1 MAKLIIAIVL
11 TLTSTFANAQLK
23 GSGKISTKNYDYKN
37 FDKVYF
43 EDLDGKIE
51 IEIGKTWSVLIT
63 IDDNL
68 ESLLSFSENVS
79 ENELKIQFKGNK
91 NNQMYVEYTNLKIKI
106 TMPEA
111 SVISN
116 TGNSDLIVKNIF
128 GRYFRLE
135 NTGNGESKIS
145 GTIDVL
151 DIVKAG
157 NGNVD
162 ASKLNAKKAELKS
175 TGNGNLTVNVSEMLS
190 ARLTGNGDVINT
202 GKAKFD
208 SGSKKSG
215 NGDLILKNTKFKNQ
229 THSQNK

>member
-1 MAKLIIAIVL
+1 MTKLIIAIVL

-37 FDKVYF
+37 FDKVNF

-51 IEIGKTWSVLIT
+51 VEIGKPWSVLVT

-68 ESLLSFSENVS
+68 ESLLNFSKNVS

-91 NNQMYVEYTNLKIKI
+91 NNQMYVEDTNLKIKI

-111 SVISN
+111 IVISN

-128 GRYFRLE
+128 GHYFRLE

-157 NGNVD
+157 NGDVD
-162 ASKLNAKKAELKS
+162 ASKLNAKKADLKS
-175 TGNGNLTVNVSEMLS
+175 TGNGNLITNVSDEVT
-190 ARLTGNGDVINT
+190 AKLTGNGDIINK
-202 GKAKFD
+202 GRAKFD
-208 SGSKKSG
+208 SNSKKSG
-215 NGDLILKNTKFKNQ
+215 NGDLLLNQ
-229 THSQNK
+229 

>member
-37 FDKVYF
+37 FDKVNF

-51 IEIGKTWSVLIT
+51 VEIGKPWSVLVT

-68 ESLLSFSENVS
+68 ESLLNFSKNVS

-91 NNQMYVEYTNLKIKI
+91 NNQMYVEDTNLKIKI
-106 TMPEA
+106 TIPEA
-111 SVISN
+111 SVIKNS
-116 TGNSDLIVKNIF
+116 GNSTLVVKNIF

-135 NTGNGESKIS
+135 NTGNGESRIS

-157 NGNVD
+157 NGDVD
-162 ASKLNAKKAELKS
+162 ASKLNAKKANLKS
-175 TGNGNLTVNVSEMLS
+175 TGNGNLIANVSDEVT
-190 ARLTGNGDVINT
+190 AKLTGNGDIINK

-208 SGSKKSG
+208 SNSKKSG
-215 NGDLILKNTKFKNQ
+215 NGELIVN
-229 THSQNK
+229 

>member
-1 MAKLIIAIVL
+1 MAKLIIVIVL

-37 FDKVYF
+37 FDKVNF

-51 IEIGKTWSVLIT
+51 VEIGKPWSILVT

-68 ESLLSFSENVS
+68 ESLLNFSKNVS

-91 NNQMYVEYTNLKIKI
+91 NNQMYVEDTNLKIKI
-106 TMPEA
+106 AMPEA
-111 SVISN
+111 SVIKNS
-116 TGNSDLIVKNIF
+116 GNSTLVVKNIF

-135 NTGNGESKIS
+135 NTGNGESRIN

-157 NGNVD
+157 NGDVD
-162 ASKLNAKKAELKS
+162 ASKLNAKKANLKS
-175 TGNGNLTVNVSEMLS
+175 TGNGNLIANVSDEVT
-190 ARLTGNGDVINT
+190 AKLTGNGDIINK
-202 GKAKFD
+202 GRAKFD
-208 SGSKKSG
+208 SNSKKSG
-215 NGDLILKNTKFKNQ
+215 NGELIVN
-229 THSQNK
+229 

>member
-37 FDKVYF
+37 FDKVNF

-51 IEIGKTWSVLIT
+51 VEIGNPWSVLVT

-68 ESLLSFSENVS
+68 ESLLNFSKNVS

-91 NNQMYVEYTNLKIKI
+91 NNQMYLEDTNLKIKI

-111 SVISN
+111 SVIKNS
-116 TGNSDLIVKNIF
+116 GNSNLVVKNIF

-135 NTGNGESKIS
+135 NTGNGESRIS

-157 NGNVD
+157 NGDVD
-162 ASKLNAKKAELKS
+162 ASKLNAKKANLKS
-175 TGNGNLTVNVSEMLS
+175 TGNGNLIANVSVEVT
-190 ARLTGNGDVINT
+190 AKLTGNGDIINK

-208 SGSKKSG
+208 SNSKKSG
-215 NGDLILKNTKFKNQ
+215 NGELIVN
-229 THSQNK
+229 

>member
-37 FDKVYF
+37 FDKVNF

-51 IEIGKTWSVLIT
+51 VEIGKPWSVLVT

-68 ESLLSFSENVS
+68 ESLLNFSKNVS

-91 NNQMYVEYTNLKIKI
+91 NNQMYVEDTNLKIKI

-111 SVISN
+111 SVIKNS
-116 TGNSDLIVKNIF
+116 GNSTLVVKNIF

-135 NTGNGESKIS
+135 NTGNGESRIS
-145 GTIDVL
+145 ETIDVL

-157 NGNVD
+157 NGDVD
-162 ASKLNAKKAELKS
+162 ASKLNAKKANLKS
-175 TGNGNLTVNVSEMLS
+175 TGNGNLIANVSDEVT
-190 ARLTGNGDVINT
+190 AKLTGNGDIINK
-202 GKAKFD
+202 GRAKFD
-208 SGSKKSG
+208 SNSKKSG
-215 NGDLILKNTKFKNQ
+215 NGELIVN
-229 THSQNK
+229 

>member
-1 MAKLIIAIVL
+1 MTKLIIAIVL

-23 GSGKISTKNYDYKN
+23 GSGKTVTKNYEYKN

-51 IEIGKTWSVLIT
+51 VEIGKPWSISAT
-63 IDDNL
+63 IDNNL
-68 ESLLSFSENVS
+68 ENLLVFSENVS

-91 NNQMYVEYTNLKIKI
+91 NNQMYVEDTYFKIKI

-111 SVISN
+111 SVIKNS
-116 TGNSDLIVKNIF
+116 GNSKLVVKNIF

-151 DIVKAG
+151 DIVKTG
-157 NGNVD
+157 NGDVN
-162 ASKLNAKKAELKS
+162 AQNLIAKKADLKS
-175 TGNGNLTVNVSEMLS
+175 TGNGNLITNVSDELTAKLS
-190 ARLTGNGDVINT
+190 GNGDIINK

-208 SGSKKSG
+208 DISKKSG
-215 NGDLILKNTKFKNQ
+215 NGELIVN
-229 THSQNK
+229 